1 LKNPVTLAERARV
14 RAEKPAILTVAEA
27 PALIENAEADFI
39 PAFALGL
46 FAGLRPE
53 SEVWPLDWNQIDFKD
68 KTVDVNRSKNL
79 AGERFV
85 KMSENLIEWLRPQA
99 FPLLLGAW
107 RTIAGDEAIHRIRKD
122 QACCGGCEGRFAP
135 SVYCRYVWIRSL
147 IHSAIAPTSRRFQG
161 CNTTSG
167 WRRRRW
173 EAFAK
178 PKSSSRVYRWWNA
191 GAWRRSPERSGASI
205 NGLPL
210 PSGEDQK
217 KKLET
222 LLNVREGTHQTLLTW
237 LRQPAKY
244 SRECD
249 KLVLNSLTAAI

>member
-1 LKNPVTLAERARV
+1 LFSFALHRGYVLKNPVTLAERARV

-68 KTVDVNRSKNL
+68 KTVDVNQSKNL

-122 QACCGGCEGRFAP
+122 QAC
-135 SVYCRYVWIRSL
+135 W
-147 IHSAIAPTSRRFQG
+147 SA
-161 CNTTSG
+161 
-167 WRRRRW
+167 
-173 EAFAK
+173 
-178 PKSSSRVYRWWNA
+178 A
-191 GAWRRSPERSGASI
+191 GAKVGLLHRFIVGTFGLEVSFIQLSHPPLVDSKVATLPPAGAGVGGKPSQSQ
-205 NGLPL
+205 NRHPGFTGGGTLVRGGGHPSAAAPL
-210 PSGEDQK
+210 
-217 KKLET
+217 
-222 LLNVREGTHQTLLTW
+222 
-237 LRQPAKY
+237 
-244 SRECD
+244 
-249 KLVLNSLTAAI
+249 

>member
-68 KTVDVNRSKNL
+68 KTVDVNQSKNL

-122 QACCGGCEGRFAP
+122 QACWSAAGAKVGLLHRFIVGTFGLEVSFIQLSHTVLGLFALVPTNSKAQDFSISFGGVPGFYGP
-135 SVYCRYVWIRSL
+135 GYY
-147 IHSAIAPTSRRFQG
+147 
-161 CNTTSG
+161 SG
-167 WRRRRW
+167 GDCDPGHGYYFYHR
-173 EAFAK
+173 
-178 PKSSSRVYRWWNA
+178 RVYYRPA
-191 GAWRRSPERSGASI
+191 YYPGYYYGGYYRRHHRCHHW
-205 NGLPL
+205 
-210 PSGEDQK
+210 ED
-217 KKLET
+217 
-222 LLNVREGTHQTLLTW
+222 
-237 LRQPAKY
+237 
-244 SRECD
+244 D
-249 KLVLNSLTAAI
+249 D